1 MQRGQSINK
10 GVYVINKVC
19 SYVYL
24 VILEPSPVPL
34 LLELSA
40 SSFLE
45 VLRVQFHL
53 LRRRDELCPSA
64 SSSHIIRSHQKP
76 IESSEATSP
85 EPRHHV
91 LAHVHLPPL
100 PSLQHQSPVKVYP

>member
-1 MQRGQSINK
+1 MQRGQSISK

-40 SSFLE
+40 FSFLE

-64 SSSHIIRSHQKP
+64 SSSHIIRSHQK
-76 IESSEATSP
+76 
-85 EPRHHV
+85 RHHV